1 MPIFKSKLTSKGQI
15 TIPLEVRRRLGIKQG
30 DEVEFETG
38 GAETFIR
45 PVRKNLD
52 SFSKWR
58 GVAKGTLTP
67 GSARYAATG
76 ARIDISGRYEC
87 DLGDMDR
94 SAGNR
99 TG

>member
-58 GVAKGTLTP
+58 GVAKGTFP
-67 GSARYAATG
+67 GGMKEVNAWVREI
-76 ARIDISGRYEC
+76 R
-87 DLGDMDR
+87 GDWGED
-94 SAGNR
+94 
-99 TG
+99 